1 MLCWNALEHC
11 GTSATAE
18 RGHAEATKLL
28 CVGLCTN
35 RQQARSLVHGSRNAS
50 HSPGSTDTHKEF
62 SSTSLYSFVPP
73 FITLYSSRSI
83 RVNGQ
88 ANLGNLSDVCFH
100 DTGPEILCMPK
111 WLPKAA
117 WAGAVAPLSRIWST
131 IAGEEW
137 PKWGSPVR
145 INSKQPT
152 TLVLHHE
159 TSRKAMGAS
168 NAKFHMLSQNLVQTT
183 GQPNSPDKSDS
194 VLALPIKL

>member
-1 MLCWNALEHC
+1 M
-11 GTSATAE
+11 STAE
-18 RGHAEATKLL
+18 RRQLRNVGTQKLPNSCAWDSVQIDSKHVPLFMEAEMRVTLL
-28 CVGLCTN
+28 DPQIRTRN
-35 RQQARSLVHGSRNAS
+35 SLVL
-50 HSPGSTDTHKEF
+50 
-62 SSTSLYSFVPP
+62 LYTPSFHP
-73 FITLYSSRSI
+73 LYSSRSI